1 MNEALNKAI
10 PAARKRCEELGF
22 RGNYKTPDFQLF
34 WSMLTK
40 EEKDSVVAT
49 FEKKLPDTRD
59 VVKGLRVLGLT

>member
-1 MNEALNKAI
+1 MNEALSTAL

-22 RGNYKTPDFQLF
+22 RGHYKTSDFQLF

-40 EEKDSVVAT
+40 QEKDSVVAA

-59 VVKGLRVLGLT
+59 VVKGLRLLGLN